1 MNKKREAEPFSFS
14 RFSRSQA
21 EPGNA
26 VPEALPPILKE
37 KTKKN
42 QE

>member
-14 RFSRSQA
+14 RSQE

-37 KTKKN
+37 KKN